1 MSRERRSTESR
12 REDRGGASQRNLHAV
27 GSSTCIERPQSI
39 ARPNNDN
46 GNWTILYYSFGLK
59 SLHDDD
65 DDGPIYAA
73 AVLTEGGRERGR
85 EGRERPTT
93 LSPRPTTDR
102 GRGNVKRRGAAS
114 AAATNWRLP
123 LDFDGNEVPSHSER
137 EKSAA
142 RRYLLRL
149 RGKVCDRSILGL
161 V

>member
-65 DDGPIYAA
+65 DGPIYAA
-73 AVLTEGGRERGR
+73 AVLTEGETEREGERGKGTPNNSELR
-85 EGRERPTT
+85 VRDRRPTA
-93 LSPRPTTDR
+93 
-102 GRGNVKRRGAAS
+102 G
-114 AAATNWRLP
+114 
-123 LDFDGNEVPSHSER
+123 EVM
-137 EKSAA
+137 
-142 RRYLLRL
+142 
-149 RGKVCDRSILGL
+149 
-161 V
+161 